1 MSPPP
6 KRLTVSAPGR
16 ICLFGEH
23 QDYLGLPVIAAAIA
37 LRIRIDGR
45 RRRDREVHLD
55 LPDTG
60 GRETFLLAGR
70 LPYRHH
76 RDYFRSAVN
85 VLHREGFTWSGGFD
99 AVVRGAIPINAG
111 ASSSSALVVAW
122 VRFLALMSDGGRDLA
137 PPEVAR
143 LAHHAEVAEF
153 DEPGGMMDHVA
164 SALGGVAFIRFAPE
178 TAWNRLPVPAGH
190 FVLGDSGEPKDTKAV
205 LARSKGRVMM
215 LLDRLRRED
224 PGFTLEGAAASGVS
238 AFAGVLSPEE
248 RMLLEGVFRN
258 RSITLEA
265 REILSVPGAEPARV
279 GPLLLEQ
286 QAILRDLLGVSTPK
300 IDRMLAAAVGAG
312 ASGGKIN
319 GSGGGGC
326 MVALVKGDPAPVA
339 AAIAR
344 EGGKAYVVG
353 VDEGVRVEMMEEES

>member
-1 MSPPP
+1 
-6 KRLTVSAPGR
+6 
-16 ICLFGEH
+16 
-23 QDYLGLPVIAAAIA
+23 
-37 LRIRIDGR
+37 
-45 RRRDREVHLD
+45 
-55 LPDTG
+55 
-60 GRETFLLAGR
+60 
-70 LPYRHH
+70 
-76 RDYFRSAVN
+76 
-85 VLHREGFTWSGGFD
+85 
-99 AVVRGAIPINAG
+99 
-111 ASSSSALVVAW
+111 
-122 VRFLALMSDGGRDLA
+122 
-137 PPEVAR
+137 
-143 LAHHAEVAEF
+143 
-153 DEPGGMMDHVA
+153 
-164 SALGGVAFIRFAPE
+164 
-178 TAWNRLPVPAGH
+178 
-190 FVLGDSGEPKDTKAV
+190 
-205 LARSKGRVMM
+205 MM
-215 LLDRLRRED
+215 LVDRLRRED
-224 PGFTLEGAAASGVS
+224 PGFTLEGAAASGAS

>member
-1 MSPPP
+1 MSPVP

-23 QDYLGLPVIAAAIA
+23 QDYLGLPVIAAAVS

-45 RRRDREVHLD
+45 SRRDREVRLD

-60 GRETFLLAGR
+60 GRETFRLAGR

-76 RDYFRSAVN
+76 RDYLRSAVN
-85 VLHREGFTWSGGFD
+85 VMSREGFTWSGGFD

-137 PPEVAR
+137 PPEAAR
-143 LAHHAEVAEF
+143 LAHQAEVVEF

-178 TAWNRLPVPAGH
+178 TAWESLPVPAGH

-224 PGFTLEGAAASGVS
+224 PGFTLEGAAASGAS
-238 AFAGVLSPEE
+238 AVAGVLSPEE

-258 RSITLEA
+258 RRITLEA

-300 IDRMLAAAVGAG
+300 IDRMLAAAVRAG

-326 MVALVKGDPAPVA
+326 MVALVEGDPAPVA

-353 VDEGVRVEMMEEES
+353 VDGGVRVELMEEGS